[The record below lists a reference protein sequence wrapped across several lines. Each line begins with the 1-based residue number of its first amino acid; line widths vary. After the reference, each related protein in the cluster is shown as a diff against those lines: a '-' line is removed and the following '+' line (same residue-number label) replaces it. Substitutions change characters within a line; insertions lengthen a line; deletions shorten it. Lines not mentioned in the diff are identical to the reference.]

1 MTLTTKHR
9 SPDEFALALSGPLG
23 QWGRAVEMERLRLK
37 GDEMDSDVR
46 PADAALFVV
55 AVRNVVRVARAVAA
69 LRKDPQLD
77 AAITAVD
84 AAVPG
89 ARSVRS
95 ALDHV
100 DAYTAHR
107 GRFRGPH
114 PTSAGYRIV
123 NERTD
128 GRDIIFIGDLAFDV
142 DLVTKA
148 AQDLAEASQKAIN
161 RMVVSEARA

>member
-1 MTLTTKHR
+1 MALTTKHR

-23 QWGRAVEMERLRLK
+23 QWERAVEVERRRLRD
-37 GDEMDSDVR
+37 DEMDSDVR
-46 PADAALFVV
+46 PADAALFVI

-69 LRKDPQLD
+69 IRKDPQLD

-89 ARSVRS
+89 ARSVQS

-107 GRFRGPH
+107 GRFRRSR
-114 PTSAGYRIV
+114 PTSAGHRIV
-123 NERTD
+123 NQRID
-128 GRDIIFIGDLAFDV
+128 GRDVVFIGELAFAV
-142 DLVTKA
+142 DLVAKA
-148 AQDLAEASQKAIN
+148 AQVLDEATQKAIN

>member
-1 MTLTTKHR
+1 MALSTKYR
-9 SPDEFALALSGPLG
+9 SPDEFALALSEPLG
-23 QWGRAVEMERLRLK
+23 QWGRGVEVEHRRLK

-46 PADAALFVV
+46 PTDAAFFVI

-100 DAYTAHR
+100 DAYAAHR
-107 GRFRGPH
+107 GRFRRSH
-114 PTSAGYRIV
+114 PTSAGSRV
-123 NERTD
+123 VSQRSD
-128 GRDIIFIGDLAFDV
+128 GRDVIFIGELAFDV
-142 DLVTKA
+142 DMVAKA
-148 AQDLAEASQKAIN
+148 AQDLAEATQKAIN
-161 RMVVSEARA
+161 RMVVGNVGA

>member
-1 MTLTTKHR
+1 MAPTTKHR
-9 SPDEFALALSGPLG
+9 SPEEFALALSGPLG
-23 QWGRAVEMERLRLK
+23 QWGRAVEVERGRLQS
-37 GDEMDSDVR
+37 DEMDSDLR
-46 PADAALFVV
+46 PTDAALFVI

-100 DAYTAHR
+100 DDYTAHR
-107 GRFRGPH
+107 GRFRRSH

-128 GRDIIFIGDLAFDV
+128 GRDIVFIGELAFDV
-142 DLVTKA
+142 DLVAQA
-148 AQDLAEASQKAIN
+148 AQDLAEATRKTID
-161 RMVVSEARA
+161 RMVANESRA

>member
-1 MTLTTKHR
+1 MALNTKHR

-23 QWGRAVEMERLRLK
+23 QWGRAVDVERGRLK

-46 PADAALFVV
+46 PADAALFVI

-84 AAVPG
+84 NAVPG
-89 ARSVRS
+89 AHNVRG
-95 ALDHV
+95 ALDRV
-100 DAYTAHR
+100 DAYSAHR
-107 GRFRGPH
+107 GRFRRSR
-114 PTSAGYRIV
+114 PTSAGYPIV
-123 NERTD
+123 NQRTD

-142 DLVTKA
+142 ELAAKA
-148 AQDLAEASQKAIN
+148 AQDLAEATQNAIN
-161 RMVVSEARA
+161 RMVVGAAQA

>member
-1 MTLTTKHR
+1 MALTKHR

-23 QWGRAVEMERLRLK
+23 QWRRAVELERRRLE
-37 GDEMDSDVR
+37 GDEMDSDDR
-46 PADAALFVV
+46 PADAALFVI

-107 GRFRGPH
+107 GRFRRSH
-114 PTSAGYRIV
+114 PTSTGYRIV
-123 NERTD
+123 YQRTD
-128 GRDIIFIGDLAFDV
+128 GRDIIFIGELAFDV
-142 DLVTKA
+142 DLVAKA
-148 AQDLAEASQKAIN
+148 AQELAEATQNAIN
-161 RMVVSEARA
+161 RMVVSAARA

>member
-1 MTLTTKHR
+1 MALNTKHR

-23 QWGRAVEMERLRLK
+23 QWGRAVDLERGRLK
-37 GDEMDSDVR
+37 GDQMDSDVR
-46 PADAALFVV
+46 PADAALFVI

-77 AAITAVD
+77 AAIAAVD

-89 ARSVRS
+89 AHSVQS

-100 DAYTAHR
+100 DAYAAHR
-107 GRFRGPH
+107 GRFRRSY

-123 NERTD
+123 NQRAD
-128 GRDIIFIGDLAFDV
+128 GRDTIFIGELAFDV
-142 DLVTKA
+142 DLVATA
-148 AQDLAEASQKAIN
+148 VQDLAEATQKAIN
-161 RMVVSEARA
+161 RMVASEAPA